1 MKKDILA
8 PHNIFLGCQS
18 TSRDEA
24 IRLVGERLIE
34 EGYVK
39 DGYLKAM
46 YEREDIVSTY
56 IGNGIAIPHGVGKA
70 KDQILHSGLVVM
82 QYPEGIEYNGNTA
95 YLVIGIAGKDNDHI
109 KILANIAEALGEE
122 EDAKKLWKTSD
133 VNLVYK
139 LFTEGDAT

>member
-1 MKKDILA
+1 MKKAILS
-8 PHNIFLGCQS
+8 PHNIILGLPS
-18 TSRDEA
+18 SSRDEA

-34 EGYVK
+34 EGYVTSEYV
-39 DGYLKAM
+39 DAM
-46 YEREDIVSTY
+46 FEREEIVSTY

-70 KDQILHSGLVVM
+70 RHQILHSGLVVM

-109 KILANIAEALGEE
+109 KILANIAEAFGDED
-122 EDAKKLWKTSD
+122 DAKKLWHTRD

-139 LFTEGDAT
+139 LFTEGSES